1 MGTEGEE
8 KVDLDMRLCDSKS
21 VKPKRTLSE
30 SQLAK
35 LKLAREKALKVKAEM
50 KKSSDDEKIKHYES
64 KIQRIKS
71 HSTKHVPSQANEP
84 NEEPKM
90 MEEISQSLE
99 DDVVAQDEEKP
110 IKVVKKPKA
119 KAKQKPVII
128 YEQSEESESEEEE
141 NVIYIKRKSSK
152 SSKKQ
157 EPQLTQH
164 YEPPP
169 IRREVLMNP
178 NPFYRHN
185 LMHNYM

>member
-1 MGTEGEE
+1 MGIEGEE

-71 HSTKHVPSQANEP
+71 HSTKHAPSQP
-84 NEEPKM
+84 SEEPKM

-119 KAKQKPVII
+119 KAKQKPVVI
-128 YEQSEESESEEEE
+128 YEQSEESESEEEQ